1 MKQWRRPGRASVE
14 LAAATSV
21 LARKAQPA
29 RLLLRSNSHVTS
41 CGSAISPINLDRLSR
56 YEGTLLAP
64 GRAYSVCAR
73 RSPHAAGDNAAVR
86 SLRTSV
92 SSTSVTVIAPGAG
105 WSITSTAT
113 VSTTGATGCFT
124 FRTAFLTERRDEQD
138 KPKLPR
144 VECLNGSIAA
154 ITIQR
159 LKLRGEICGHVAT
172 LPNTMPSNH
181 AASAAPERPRPG
193 RLATL

>member
-1 MKQWRRPGRASVE
+1 M
-14 LAAATSV
+14 
-21 LARKAQPA
+21 
-29 RLLLRSNSHVTS
+29 
-41 CGSAISPINLDRLSR
+41 
-56 YEGTLLAP
+56 AP
-64 GRAYSVCAR
+64 GRAHSVCAR
-73 RSPHAAGDNAAVR
+73 RSPQAAGDNAAVR

-181 AASAAPERPRPG
+181 AAKRRTRTTSTWAVGNSVTAAIEFSAPRSIPLDEVTRLRDASLSFAVTHNHFAAPP
-193 RLATL
+193 A